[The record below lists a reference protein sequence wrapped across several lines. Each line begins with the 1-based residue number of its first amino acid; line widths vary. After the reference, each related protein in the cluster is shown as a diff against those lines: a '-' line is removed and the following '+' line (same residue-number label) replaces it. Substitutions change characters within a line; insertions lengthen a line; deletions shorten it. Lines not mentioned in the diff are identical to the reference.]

1 MTDMS
6 DLLAT
11 INGLDLA
18 LFVLVWLFAT
28 LWLTKGGK

>member
-1 MTDMS
+1 M

-11 INGLDLA
+11 INGIDLA
-18 LFVLVWLFAT
+18 LVALVWLFAT